1 MSDAMTSTARM
12 LTAVVLVPVVT
23 GCASIASQGIPVLAG
38 GWTRESLRTGMFTSS
53 CEPDDCN
60 RTWRTSRGPL
70 KLRTHA
76 KTYGLHE
83 IPGWNTQS
91 TAGRVAGGVFGAVL
105 RRQGMTTDYVEV
117 GHGTR
122 TVSDSGPTSWELRCS
137 VYWID
142 DQEEEYNKSEND
154 HVTTSARR
162 SEGAVCRAVDLA
174 DTSVVRWRFR
184 AGIAPPR
191 DSLATIYDSIR
202 IVQPELV
209 GPHPPMT
216 LERIA
221 PDGTVAASYAVVTEL
236 VSLPLGMGRVAGRLN
251 VSRAQG
257 APPIAVIHA
266 IPEPALDLAA
276 DTTMEEL
283 RILRLL
289 TALRAASFNGARD

>member
-1 MSDAMTSTARM
+1 MTSTART
-12 LTAVVLVPVVT
+12 LTAILLVPALT
-23 GCASIASQGIPVLAG
+23 GCASLASQSIPVLAG
-38 GWTRESLRTGMFTSS
+38 GWTRESLRAGMFTSS

-70 KLRTHA
+70 RLRTHA

-91 TAGRVAGGVFGAVL
+91 TAGRVAGGVLGAVL
-105 RRQGMTTDYVEV
+105 RRQGMATEYVEV
-117 GHGTR
+117 GLGTR
-122 TVSDSGPTSWELRCS
+122 TVSDSGPTPWELRCS

-142 DQEEEYNKSEND
+142 DQEEEYNKSETD
-154 HVTTSARR
+154 HVATSVRR

-202 IVQPELV
+202 VTQPELV

-221 PDGTVAASYAVVTEL
+221 SDGSVDATYAVATEL
-236 VSLPLGMGRVAGRLN
+236 VPLPFGMGRVAGRLS
-251 VSRAQG
+251 VSRQQG

-266 IPEPALDLAA
+266 VPEPALDLAA
-276 DTTMEEL
+276 DATVEEL

-289 TALRAASFNGARD
+289 TALRAASFNGAHD

>member
-1 MSDAMTSTARM
+1 MTSSART
-12 LTAVVLVPVVT
+12 LTAALLVPT
-23 GCASIASQGIPVLAG
+23 LAGCATLASPGIPVLAE

-60 RTWRTSRGPL
+60 RTWRASRGPL
-70 KLRTHA
+70 RLRTQA
-76 KTYGLHE
+76 ETYGLHE

-91 TAGRVAGGVFGAVL
+91 TAGRVAGGVLGSVL
-105 RRQGMTTDYVEV
+105 RRQGMTTEYVEV
-117 GHGTR
+117 GLGTR

-154 HVTTSARR
+154 HVATSARR

-174 DTSVVRWRFR
+174 DPAVVRWRFR

-202 IVQPELV
+202 AVQPELV

-216 LERIA
+216 LERVA
-221 PDGTVAASYAVVTEL
+221 RDGTVDATYAVTTEL
-236 VSLPLGMGRVAGRLN
+236 VALPLGMGRVAGRLN

-257 APPIAVIHA
+257 APSIAVIHA
-266 IPEPALDLAA
+266 VPEPALDVSA
-276 DTTMEEL
+276 DATAEEV

-289 TALRAASFNGARD
+289 TALRAASFTGARD